1 MADEI
6 DRANDTAAADTDRA
20 VAAARAGAANIPA
33 GEPGECD
40 RCGEPSGRL
49 VGGACAKCRDKWRL
63 P

>member
-6 DRANDTAAADTDRA
+6 DIANDRAAE
-20 VAAARAGAANIPA
+20 AAARSEAAVRAAAAAMPA
-33 GEPGECD
+33 GEPGECE

-49 VGGACAKCRDKWRL
+49 VGGACAPCRERYRL